1 MPTVGS
7 SIGTVRT
14 ATPTASVTIAMNAA
28 RRTDR
33 RPGPDE
39 GAGCNV
45 IRAGSSGVE
54 RAPVERVVA
63 GSNPVRCADRDAR
76 RWRRTI

>member
-7 SIGTVRT
+7 AVRT
-14 ATPTASVTIAMNAA
+14 RIDRASFTAAMNAA
-28 RRTDR
+28 RQTDR
-33 RPGPDE
+33 RPGPEE

-45 IRAGSSGVE
+45 VRAGSSGVE

-63 GSNPVRCADRDAR
+63 GSNPVRCADRYVE